1 MKSRFLV
8 PLGIFVLLVVV
19 LIVGLNH
26 SREVGVLQSPL
37 VGHQI
42 PDWELPVLTD
52 PARTLSSR
60 ALRGQ
65 WYVLNYWGA
74 WCYACR
80 SEHPTLLQA
89 QRDGRVQIIGVDWV
103 SGNADENAA
112 ALEWL
117 SRLGNPYSQVVTDRD
132 GRTAIDLGVAGA
144 PESFLV
150 NPQGVIVYKE
160 PGVITPEIWRRE
172 FLARLP
178 PQSTVPATNAG
189 GS

>member
-1 MKSRFLV
+1 LKSRFLV

-103 SGNADENAA
+103 AGNEDENTA

>member
-1 MKSRFLV
+1 LKPRFLV
-8 PLGIFVLLVVV
+8 PLGVFVLLVVV

-42 PDWELPVLTD
+42 PDWELPLLTD

-60 ALRGQ
+60 QLKGQ
-65 WYVLNYWGA
+65 WYVLNFWGT

-80 SEHPTLLQA
+80 SEHSMLLQA
-89 QRDGRVQIIGVDWV
+89 QREARVQIIGVDWK
-103 SGNADENAA
+103 DENSAD
-112 ALEWL
+112 ALAWL
-117 SRLGNPYSQVVTDRD
+117 SQLGNPYARVVTDKA
-132 GRTAIDLGVAGA
+132 GNTAIDLGVAAA

-150 NPQGVIVYKE
+150 SPDGVIVYKE
-160 PGVITPEIWRRE
+160 PGVITPQSWQRE

-178 PQSTVPATNAG
+178 PQASAPVATSG

>member
-1 MKSRFLV
+1 VKSRFLI

-42 PDWELPVLTD
+42 PDWELPMLTD
-52 PARTLSSR
+52 PAKRMGSR
-60 ALRGQ
+60 ELKGQ

-80 SEHPTLLQA
+80 VEHPTLLQA
-89 QRDGRVQIIGVDWV
+89 QHDARVQIIGVDWV
-103 SGNADENAA
+103 AGNQDENAQ

-117 SRLGNPYSQVVTDRD
+117 ARLGNPYSTVVTDLD
-132 GRTAIDLGVAGA
+132 GRTAIDLGVAQA

-160 PGVITPEIWRRE
+160 PGIITPEIWRRE

-178 PQSTVPATNAG
+178 PQSTAPVANEG